1 MLRHT
6 SKVPKKSLGYL
17 AGREKEGGV
26 LIVWLSIFNFRAV
39 LMKVTK
45 SLHTNHSYLSHS
57 YLAPPQLKKKQQC
70 LLIPSLIQERSG

>member
-6 SKVPKKSLGYL
+6 RKVPKKSLGYL
-17 AGREKEGGV
+17 AGREKQGGV
-26 LIVWLSIFNFRAV
+26 LIFRLSIFSFRAV

-57 YLAPPQLKKKQQC
+57 YLAPPEIKKQQQC